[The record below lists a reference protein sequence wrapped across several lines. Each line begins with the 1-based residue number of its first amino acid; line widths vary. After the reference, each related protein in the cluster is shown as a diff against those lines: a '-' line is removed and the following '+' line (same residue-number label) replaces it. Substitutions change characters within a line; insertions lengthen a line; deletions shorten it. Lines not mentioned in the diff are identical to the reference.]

1 MVEKFQSNF
10 VFGLQGNLYQEFID
24 RVAKPIIQQIIG
36 TDDYEI
42 VPQTYHLSFKDFDKK
57 SRVNSIFPEFYY
69 NFLGDIVKKNNK
81 ISFKTKVCISF
92 DERLCNDVCPNTN
105 RKIATIKIADVKLAY
120 FIFFDVKDFFD
131 FVYDNEIIEI
141 QKENQH
147 IETENIQTHQ
157 KAKIV
162 QPKFEMTSHNQDDI
176 VKIGYIHNLNHER
189 RFSFIQINKDDNDG
203 FPIFYQDFPEFEEF
217 PIGTVVKATGKI
229 HADRFYV
236 KDYEIGETEDL
247 DFQLMKLKGTLKC
260 QYDKKFAT
268 IRTKIGTVFVPSYL
282 IQDYEIDEIYDVECL
297 AIENYDYEKDQE
309 GWKAI
314 SISDINE

>member
-1 MVEKFQSNF
+1 MAEIFQSDF

-42 VPQTYHLSFKDFDKK
+42 IPQTYHLSFKDFDKK

-69 NFLGDIVKKNNK
+69 NFLGDIVKKNNQV
-81 ISFKTKVCISF
+81 SFKTKVCISF

-141 QKENQH
+141 QKDNQH
-147 IETENIQTHQ
+147 IETENIQTNQ

-176 VKIGYIHNLNHER
+176 VKIGYIHSLNKGFSWIQVDKDGND
-189 RFSFIQINKDDNDG
+189 RFRIS
-203 FPIFYQDFPEFEEF
+203 YQDFPEFEKF
-217 PIGTVVKATGKI
+217 SIGTVIQATGQI
-229 HADRFYV
+229 RDNGFYV
-236 KDYEIGETEDL
+236 KDYEIGEAKDL
-247 DFQLMKLKGTLKC
+247 DFKLIKLKGTLKC
-260 QYDKKFAT
+260 QYDKKFAI
-268 IRTKIGTVFVPSYL
+268 IRTNIGAVFVPSYL
-282 IQDYEIDEIYDVECL
+282 IQNYEIDEIYDVECL
-297 AIENYDYEKDQE
+297 AIEKYDYKKDQD